1 MAVTRHASSEDLAGF
16 LQRTAT
22 VDRPAAKDAL
32 KAIFA
37 RHRVGFDGTDSCIQ
51 KLVREIE
58 LDGGNTIA
66 SLARKRVG
74 VAYAEVVRDAAAQLK
89 LAVPAN
95 RIDDILWIE
104 QRLLGHVV
112 VTYLGGAPQVDKEAF
127 AKIGLDWQT
136 LGLQGAATT
145 VMWAAVIQRAG
156 AQAVAQVVRQVVL
169 RTSGWFAARA
179 AAGTALEVMTLAIP
193 VVNVAMTA
201 GLAVSVAGPAYR
213 KTVPTVLDVA
223 LLRLEYGDAAPVG
236 VNTAAN

>member
-1 MAVTRHASSEDLAGF
+1 MAVTRHASSVDLAGF
-16 LQRTAT
+16 LERAAA

-32 KAIFA
+32 KGIFA
-37 RHRVGFDGTDSCIQ
+37 RHGVEFDGSESGVW
-51 KLVREIE
+51 KLVRKVE

-89 LAVPAN
+89 LAVPAD

-112 VTYLGGAPQVDKEAF
+112 VTYLGGAPQVDKDAF

-145 VMWAAVIQRAG
+145 AMWAAVIQRAG

-179 AAGTALEVMTLAIP
+179 AAGTVLEVMALAIP
-193 VVNVAMTA
+193 AVNVAMTA
-201 GLAVSVAGPAYR
+201 WLAVRVAGPAFR

-223 LLRLEYGDAAPVG
+223 LLRLEYGGAGPVG
-236 VNTAAN
+236 VGTEAS